1 LVVTKAAG
9 KRATPADIPVAGV
22 FHGHTDS
29 HPELPVDSDVDSTGH
44 FHGPL
49 HLRWRYIYVVFLG
62 GVFGTTAR
70 YLFSLWIPRTDGLP
84 MPTLMVNLFGA
95 FLLGLL
101 LERMVVSGPDHG
113 WLRLARL
120 HFGTGFLGAFTT
132 YSSFAVETVLLTS
145 AGRLGMAILYL
156 VVTLVGGVLL
166 CAAGIQV
173 GGRKSW

>member
-9 KRATPADIPVAGV
+9 KGATPADIPVAGV

-49 HLRWRYIYVVFLG
+49 HLRWRYVYVVFLG

-84 MPTLMVNLFGA
+84 VPTLAVNLFGA

-132 YSSFAVETVLLTS
+132 YSAFAVETVLLTHS
-145 AGRLGMAILYL
+145 GRLGMAILYL
-156 VVTLVGGVLL
+156 VGTMVGGVLL